1 MLSEIAENGYALAGI
16 LGFVFA
22 VFAGRFVLNKAG
34 RLLSPD
40 ENGILFRVTSSLRV
54 YGFIPVGLI
63 ILVFF
68 ALPKIPFEY
77 KLKAQATTGVLLLAY
92 FVFIHLLTVSKMRQG
107 GVPETYLRSYNQSRY
122 FWYAGF
128 IVLFA
133 GMAAQLVWNPR

>member
-1 MLSEIAENGYALAGI
+1 MFSEVNENLYALVGI

-22 VFAGRFVLNKAG
+22 VFAGRFVLGKAG

-40 ENGILFRVTSSLRV
+40 ENGILFRVTASLRV

-68 ALPKIPFEY
+68 ALPKVPFEY
-77 KLKAQATTGVLLLAY
+77 KLKAQATTGVLLAAY
-92 FVFIHLLTVSKMRQG
+92 FVFIHILTVSKMRQG
-107 GVPETYLRSYNQSRY
+107 GVPETYLRSYNRSRV

-128 IVLFA
+128 VILFA
-133 GMAAQLVWNPR
+133 GMAAQLFWHPR